1 MQKMHYSSR
10 NTYYYHTRQP
20 NLSLLILKKYGK
32 AINYD
37 FSADLGEPKQQ
48 LVLEED
54 PTYLVTPQTLEEA
67 VKQRDFY
74 WRLYMHQ
81 LESYRKLEDELNTLK
96 KAAKS

>member
-1 MQKMHYSSR
+1 MHYSSR

-32 AINYD
+32 AISHD
-37 FSADLGEPKQQ
+37 FSIELGEPRQQ
-48 LVLEED
+48 LVSEDD
-54 PTYLVTPQTLEEA
+54 PTYLIAPQTLEEA

-74 WRLYMHQ
+74 WKLYMHQ

-96 KAAKS
+96 KTVKN